1 MLYSKFDYLNQETV
15 FSARKIGSPDG
26 DPEGVPNEG
35 PEGVHQGV
43 QIGGEVHVLY
53 QPLLCTTLSSTFNSS
68 Q

>member
-43 QIGGEVHVLY
+43 QIGGGSMFCTNPFSA
-53 QPLLCTTLSSTFNSS
+53 QPYLQL
-68 Q
+68 